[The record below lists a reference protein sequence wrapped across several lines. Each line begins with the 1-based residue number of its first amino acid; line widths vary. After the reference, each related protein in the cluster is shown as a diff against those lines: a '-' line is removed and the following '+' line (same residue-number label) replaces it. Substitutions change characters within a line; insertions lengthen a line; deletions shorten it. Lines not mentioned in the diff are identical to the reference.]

1 MASLVTHFPLP
12 HCVMLPA
19 ARVVI
24 HTISI
29 DYVIFLLIDSQF
41 CAVDETCTSTVMKQL
56 FCNTLSM

>member
-41 CAVDETCTSTVMKQL
+41 CAVDETYIYCDETAIL
-56 FCNTLSM
+56 